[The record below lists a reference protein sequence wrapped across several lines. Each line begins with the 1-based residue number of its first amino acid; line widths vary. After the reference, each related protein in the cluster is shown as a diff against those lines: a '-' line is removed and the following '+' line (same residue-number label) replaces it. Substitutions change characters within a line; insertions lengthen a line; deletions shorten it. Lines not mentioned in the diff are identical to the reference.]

1 MPLPPNMMFPQNGNN
16 MYQQLLQQYQQQSI
30 ANSNQVTVFYN
41 VPSEEVARRWDV
53 APNNTV
59 NFINTNEGYIYIK
72 SAGNSILEPA
82 KFTRI
87 RLTEE
92 TDDMPIQVQSQ
103 EPQSEI
109 PPVNLDNYLTKEE
122 FENKF
127 KPYENTIKE
136 MQEVVKELKG

>member
-1 MPLPPNMMFPQNGNN
+1 MPLPNLGFPQVGNN
-16 MYQQLLQQYQQQSI
+16 MYQQLLQQYQQNMSSQ
-30 ANSNQVTVFYN
+30 NQVTVFYN

-53 APNNTV
+53 TPNNTV

-92 TDDMPIQVQSQ
+92 TDEAQVQESI
-103 EPQSEI
+103 PTPEI
-109 PPVNLDNYLTKEE
+109 PQINMDNYVTKEE
-122 FENKF
+122 FESKI
-127 KPYENTIKE
+127 KSYEEVIKD
-136 MQEVVKELKG
+136 MQDVVKELKG

>member
-1 MPLPPNMMFPQNGNN
+1 MPLPNLGFPQGGNN
-16 MYQQLLQQYQQQSI
+16 TYQQLLQQYQQSMSSQ
-30 ANSNQVTVFYN
+30 NQVTVFYN

-72 SAGNSILEPA
+72 TAGNSILEAA

-92 TDDMPIQVQSQ
+92 ADEVPVQAQVQ
-103 EPQSEI
+103 EPISEHPQI
-109 PPVNLDNYLTKEE
+109 DLNNYITKTE
-122 FENKF
+122 FEEKF
-127 KPYENTIKE
+127 KSYDNIIND

>member
-1 MPLPPNMMFPQNGNN
+1 MPLPNLGFPQIGNN
-16 MYQQLLQQYQQQSI
+16 MYQQLLQQYQQNMTSQ
-30 ANSNQVTVFYN
+30 NQVTVFYN

-92 TDDMPIQVQSQ
+92 TDGAPIPVQVQ
-103 EPQSEI
+103 EQSPEI
-109 PPVNLDNYLTKEE
+109 PQINMDDYVTKEE
-122 FENKF
+122 FESKI
-127 KPYENTIKE
+127 KAYEEVIKD

>member
-1 MPLPPNMMFPQNGNN
+1 MPLPNLGFPQVGNN
-16 MYQQLLQQYQQQSI
+16 MYQQLLQQYQQNMSSQ
-30 ANSNQVTVFYN
+30 NQVTVFYN

-53 APNNTV
+53 TPNNTV

-92 TDDMPIQVQSQ
+92 TDEVQVQ
-103 EPQSEI
+103 EPISTPELPQI
-109 PPVNLDNYLTKEE
+109 NMNNYVTKEE
-122 FENKF
+122 FESKI
-127 KPYENTIKE
+127 KSYEEVIKD
-136 MQEVVKELKG
+136 MQDVVKELKG

>member
-1 MPLPPNMMFPQNGNN
+1 MPLPNLGFPQGGNN
-16 MYQQLLQQYQQQSI
+16 TYQQLLQQYQQSMSSQ
-30 ANSNQVTVFYN
+30 NQVTVFYN

-72 SAGNSILEPA
+72 TAGNSILEAA

-92 TDDMPIQVQSQ
+92 TDEVPVQAQAQ
-103 EPQSEI
+103 EPI
-109 PPVNLDNYLTKEE
+109 PEHPQIDLNNYITKTE
-122 FENKF
+122 FEEKF
-127 KPYENTIKE
+127 KSYDNIIND

>member
-1 MPLPPNMMFPQNGNN
+1 MPLPNLGFPQVGNN
-16 MYQQLLQQYQQQSI
+16 MYQQLLQQYQQNLSSQ
-30 ANSNQVTVFYN
+30 NQVTVFYN

-53 APNNTV
+53 TPNNTV

-92 TDDMPIQVQSQ
+92 TDEVQVQ
-103 EPQSEI
+103 EATPTPELPQI
-109 PPVNLDNYLTKEE
+109 NMDNYVTKEE
-122 FENKF
+122 FESKI
-127 KPYENTIKE
+127 KSYEEVIKD
-136 MQEVVKELKG
+136 MQDVVKELKG

>member
-1 MPLPPNMMFPQNGNN
+1 MPLPNLGFPQGGNN
-16 MYQQLLQQYQQQSI
+16 TYQQLLQQYQQSMSSQ
-30 ANSNQVTVFYN
+30 NQVTVFYN

-72 SAGNSILEPA
+72 SAGNSILEAA
-82 KFTRI
+82 KFTKI

-92 TDDMPIQVQSQ
+92 TDEAPVQAQKQDPIPEQ
-103 EPQSEI
+103 PQI
-109 PPVNLDNYLTKEE
+109 DLNNYITKTE
-122 FENKF
+122 FEEKF
-127 KPYENTIKE
+127 KSYDNIIND

>member
-1 MPLPPNMMFPQNGNN
+1 MPLPNLGFPQVGNN
-16 MYQQLLQQYQQQSI
+16 MYQQLLQQYQQNMSSQ
-30 ANSNQVTVFYN
+30 NQVTVFYN

-53 APNNTV
+53 TPNNTV

-92 TDDMPIQVQSQ
+92 TDEVQVQ
-103 EPQSEI
+103 EPISTPELPQI
-109 PPVNLDNYLTKEE
+109 NMDNYVTKEE
-122 FENKF
+122 FESKI
-127 KPYENTIKE
+127 KSYEEVIKD
-136 MQEVVKELKG
+136 MQDVVKELKG

>member
-1 MPLPPNMMFPQNGNN
+1 MPLPNLGFPQVGNN
-16 MYQQLLQQYQQQSI
+16 MYQQLLQQYQQNMSSQ
-30 ANSNQVTVFYN
+30 NQVTVFYN

-53 APNNTV
+53 TPNNTV

-92 TDDMPIQVQSQ
+92 TDEVQVQ
-103 EPQSEI
+103 EPTQTPEVPRI
-109 PPVNLDNYLTKEE
+109 NMDNYVTKEE
-122 FENKF
+122 FESKI
-127 KPYENTIKE
+127 KSYEEVIKD
-136 MQEVVKELKG
+136 MQDVVKELKG

>member
-1 MPLPPNMMFPQNGNN
+1 MQLPNLGFQQGGNN
-16 MYQQLLQQYQQQSI
+16 MYQQLLQQYQQSMTNQ
-30 ANSNQVTVFYN
+30 NQVTVFYN
-41 VPSEEVARRWDV
+41 VPSEEFARRWDV

-72 SAGNSILEPA
+72 SAGNSILEAA

-92 TDDMPIQVQSQ
+92 TDGAPIPVQVQ
-103 EPQSEI
+103 EPPSEI
-109 PPVNLDNYLTKEE
+109 PQIHMDDYVSKEE
-122 FENKF
+122 FESKI
-127 KPYENTIKE
+127 KSYEEVIKD

>member
-1 MPLPPNMMFPQNGNN
+1 MPLPNFPFPQNN
-16 MYQQLLQQYQQQSI
+16 MYQQLLQQYQQQNI
-30 ANSNQVTVFYN
+30 ANQNQVTVFYN

-87 RLTEE
+87 RLIEE
-92 TDDMPIQVQSQ
+92 TDEVPVQAQLQ
-103 EPQSEI
+103 EPITET
-109 PPVNLDNYLTKEE
+109 PTVNLDNYLTKEE

>member
-1 MPLPPNMMFPQNGNN
+1 MPLPNLGFPQGGSNT
-16 MYQQLLQQYQQQSI
+16 YQQLLQQYQQSMSSQ
-30 ANSNQVTVFYN
+30 NQVTVFYN

-72 SAGNSILEPA
+72 SAGNSILEAA
-82 KFTRI
+82 KFTKI

-92 TDDMPIQVQSQ
+92 TDEVPVQAQKQ
-103 EPQSEI
+103 EPI
-109 PPVNLDNYLTKEE
+109 PEQPQIDLNNYITKTE
-122 FENKF
+122 FEEKF
-127 KPYENTIKE
+127 KSYDNIIND

>member
-1 MPLPPNMMFPQNGNN
+1 MPLPNLGFPQGGNN
-16 MYQQLLQQYQQQSI
+16 TYQQLLQQYQQSMSSQ
-30 ANSNQVTVFYN
+30 NQVTVFYN

-72 SAGNSILEPA
+72 SAGNSILEAA
-82 KFTRI
+82 KFTKI

-92 TDDMPIQVQSQ
+92 TDETPVQAQKQ
-103 EPQSEI
+103 EPI
-109 PPVNLDNYLTKEE
+109 PEQPQIDLNNYITKTE
-122 FENKF
+122 FEEKF
-127 KPYENTIKE
+127 KSYDNIIND

>member
-1 MPLPPNMMFPQNGNN
+1 MPLPNLGFPQVGNN
-16 MYQQLLQQYQQQSI
+16 MYQQLLQQYQQNMSSQ
-30 ANSNQVTVFYN
+30 NQVTVFYN

-92 TDDMPIQVQSQ
+92 TDGVTTQTQ
-103 EPQSEI
+103 EQPVETPQ
-109 PPVNLDNYLTKEE
+109 VNLDNYITKTE
-122 FENKF
+122 FEERF
-127 KPYENTIKE
+127 KSYDNIIND

>member
-1 MPLPPNMMFPQNGNN
+1 MPLPPNLMFPQNGNN

-92 TDDMPIQVQSQ
+92 NDELPIQVQPQ
-103 EPQSEI
+103 ELSPEV

-127 KPYENTIKE
+127 KPYENIIKE

>member
-1 MPLPPNMMFPQNGNN
+1 MPLPNLGFPQVGNN
-16 MYQQLLQQYQQQSI
+16 MYQQLLQQYQQNLSSQ
-30 ANSNQVTVFYN
+30 NQVTVFYN

-53 APNNTV
+53 TPNNTV

-92 TDDMPIQVQSQ
+92 TDEVQIQEATSTPEASQ
-103 EPQSEI
+103 I
-109 PPVNLDNYLTKEE
+109 NMDNYVTKEE
-122 FENKF
+122 FESKI
-127 KPYENTIKE
+127 KSYEEVIKD
-136 MQEVVKELKG
+136 MQDVVKELKG

>member
-1 MPLPPNMMFPQNGNN
+1 MPLPNLGFPQVGNN
-16 MYQQLLQQYQQQSI
+16 MYQQLLQQYQQNMSSQ
-30 ANSNQVTVFYN
+30 NQVTVFYN

-53 APNNTV
+53 TPNNTV

-92 TDDMPIQVQSQ
+92 TDEVQVQ
-103 EPQSEI
+103 EPISTPEQPQI
-109 PPVNLDNYLTKEE
+109 NMDNYVTKEE
-122 FENKF
+122 FESKI
-127 KPYENTIKE
+127 KSYEEVIKD
-136 MQEVVKELKG
+136 MQDVVKELKG

>member
-1 MPLPPNMMFPQNGNN
+1 MPIPNLGFPQVGNN
-16 MYQQLLQQYQQQSI
+16 NLYQQLLQQYQQNMTTQ
-30 ANSNQVTVFYN
+30 NQVTMFYN

-92 TDDMPIQVQSQ
+92 ADGITTQSQ
-103 EPQSEI
+103 QQEQPEETPQ
-109 PPVNLDNYLTKEE
+109 VNLDNYITKTE
-122 FENKF
+122 FEERF
-127 KPYENTIKE
+127 KSYDNVIND

>member
-1 MPLPPNMMFPQNGNN
+1 MPLPNLGFPQVGNN
-16 MYQQLLQQYQQQSI
+16 MYQQLLQQYQQNMSSQ
-30 ANSNQVTVFYN
+30 NQVTVFYN

-92 TDDMPIQVQSQ
+92 TDEMPIPIQSQ
-103 EPQSEI
+103 EQTPET
-109 PPVNLDNYLTKEE
+109 PPINLDNYVTKEE
-122 FENKF
+122 FK
-127 KPYENTIKE
+127 KYETIISD

>member
-1 MPLPPNMMFPQNGNN
+1 MPLPNLGFPQVGNN
-16 MYQQLLQQYQQQSI
+16 MYQQLLQQYQQNMSSQ
-30 ANSNQVTVFYN
+30 NQVTVFYN

-53 APNNTV
+53 TPNNTV

-92 TDDMPIQVQSQ
+92 TDEVQVQ
-103 EPQSEI
+103 EPTPTPEVPRI
-109 PPVNLDNYLTKEE
+109 NMDNYVTKEE
-122 FENKF
+122 FESKI
-127 KPYENTIKE
+127 KSYEEVIKD
-136 MQEVVKELKG
+136 MQDVVKELKG

>member
-1 MPLPPNMMFPQNGNN
+1 MPLPNLGFPQVGNN
-16 MYQQLLQQYQQQSI
+16 MYQQLLQQYQQNMSNQ
-30 ANSNQVTVFYN
+30 NQVTVFYN

-53 APNNTV
+53 VPNNTV

-82 KFTRI
+82 KFTKI

-92 TDDMPIQVQSQ
+92 TDEVPVQAQAQ
-103 EPQSEI
+103 EAIPEQPQI
-109 PPVNLDNYLTKEE
+109 DLNNYITKTE
-122 FENKF
+122 FEEK
-127 KPYENTIKE
+127 IKSYDNIIND